1 MKVLERNQIWLH
13 VLGWT
18 FFAGLPFLTL
28 PSFLWNQQDLISIGT
43 AQLLTGL
50 VIALCFYYNLRRL
63 TPDLLNTHEVK
74 RFAFTLLG
82 MLAVVILVKLACFYG
97 VPSGV
102 HYWPKGKR
110 RQFSPWPG
118 TLSVSLSFGFGILLS
133 SLIALGRH
141 HARVRDQQQQMALGK
156 VSAELAMLKLQVSPH
171 FLFNT
176 LNNIRWL
183 ARKKADQTEEAVVK
197 LSQLLRYMLYQAQRD
212 HVPLTQ
218 EIEHLHH
225 YIDLQQMRL
234 NDRQTVDF
242 EVEGPVNGLLIEPLL
257 FIPFVENA
265 FKYGLHG
272 QEASQIHI
280 RLQVSK
286 TTLSFSVENP
296 LFAASGASS
305 EDSGI
310 GIANVKQRLALHYPG
325 RHTLE
330 YGAKGGQF
338 SVRIVLQLPTVRTE
352 SAMALTGE
360 RLIGVTSRP

>member
-1 MKVLERNQIWLH
+1 MKVLERYQGWLH
-13 VLGWT
+13 ALGWS

-28 PSFLWNQQDLISIGT
+28 PPFLWNQQDLLSIGM
-43 AQLLTGL
+43 AQLLAGGA
-50 VIALCFYYNLRRL
+50 IATCFYYNLRRL
-63 TPDLLNTHEVK
+63 TPDFLTAQHLN
-74 RFAFTLLG
+74 RFVLTVLG
-82 MLAVVILVKLACFYG
+82 MLLAVVLVRITCFYAF
-97 VPSGV
+97 PPGV
-102 HYWPKGKR
+102 HYSPSGRR

-118 TLSVSLSFGFGILLS
+118 ALSMSLSFGFAIILS
-133 SLIALGRH
+133 SLIALIRH
-141 HARVRDQQQQMALGK
+141 HARLRDQQQQMALGK

-183 ARKKADQTEEAVVK
+183 ARKKADQTEAAVVK

-242 EVEGPVNGLLIEPLL
+242 VVEGPVEALEIEPLL

-272 QEASQIHI
+272 QEPSHIQI
-280 RLQVSK
+280 RLVVAGDELQ
-286 TTLSFSVENP
+286 FSVQNP
-296 LFAASGASS
+296 DFTTSGASS

-310 GIANVKQRLALHYPG
+310 GIANVAQRLALHYPG
-325 RHTLE
+325 RHTLR
-330 YGAKGGQF
+330 YG
-338 SVRIVLQLPTVRTE
+338 TE
-352 SAMALTGE
+352 AGKFNVALTLVLHQE
-360 RLIGVTSRP
+360 TVNV

>member
-1 MKVLERNQIWLH
+1 M
-13 VLGWT
+13 
-18 FFAGLPFLTL
+18 
-28 PSFLWNQQDLISIGT
+28 S
-43 AQLLTGL
+43 QLLTGL
-50 VIALCFYYNLRRL
+50 VIACCFYYNLHRL
-63 TPDLLNTHEVK
+63 TPDLLTNQEVN
-74 RFAFTLLG
+74 RFIITLLIMG
-82 MLAVVILVKLACFYG
+82 LVVVLVKLACFYG
-97 VPSGV
+97 FPPGI
-102 HYWPKGKR
+102 HYSPRGRK

-118 TLSVSLSFGFGILLS
+118 ALSASLSFGFGILLS

-141 HARVRDQQQQMALGK
+141 HSRLRDQQQQMALGK

-183 ARKKADQTEEAVVK
+183 ARKKADQTEEAVLK

-234 NDRQTVDF
+234 NERQTVDF
-242 EVEGPVNGLLIEPLL
+242 DVSGPVEGLLIEPLL

-272 QEASQIHI
+272 QEASHIQIN
-280 RLQVSK
+280 LQVGDS
-286 TTLSFSVENP
+286 TLSFSVENP
-296 LFAASGASS
+296 VFGESGASS

-310 GIANVKQRLALHYPG
+310 GIANVKQRLALHYPN

-330 YGAKGGQF
+330 YGPVAGRF
-338 SVRIVLQLPTVRTE
+338 SVQLVLQLPTVRTG
-352 SAMALTGE
+352 STVAFA
-360 RLIGVTSRP
+360 

>member
-1 MKVLERNQIWLH
+1 MKVLERNQVWLH

-28 PSFLWNQQDLISIGT
+28 PSFFWNQQDLISIGT
-43 AQLLTGL
+43 AQFMTGL
-50 VIALCFYYNLRRL
+50 VIATFFYYNLRRL
-63 TPDLLNTHEVK
+63 TPDLLTNHEVN
-74 RFAFTLLG
+74 RFIFTLLG
-82 MLAVVILVKLACFYG
+82 MWLVVVLVKLACFYG
-97 VPSGV
+97 VPAGV
-102 HYWPKGKR
+102 HFSPKGRR

-118 TLSVSLSFGFGILLS
+118 ALSVSLSFGFGILLS

-183 ARKKADQTEEAVVK
+183 ARKKADQTEEAVLK

-212 HVPLTQ
+212 HVPLVQ

-234 NDRQTVDF
+234 NERQTVSFD
-242 EVEGPVNGLLIEPLL
+242 VEGPVNGLLIEPLL

-272 QEASQIHI
+272 QEASHIQID
-280 RLQVSK
+280 LQVSE
-286 TTLSFSVENP
+286 TTLSFSVSNP

-310 GIANVKQRLALHYPG
+310 GIANVKQRLALHYPD
-325 RHTLE
+325 RHTL
-330 YGAKGGQF
+330 
-338 SVRIVLQLPTVRTE
+338 T
-352 SAMALTGE
+352 
-360 RLIGVTSRP
+360 

>member
-1 MKVLERNQIWLH
+1 MKVLERNQGWLH
-13 VLGWT
+13 ALGWT
-18 FFAGLPFLTL
+18 FFAALPFLTL
-28 PSFLWNQQDLISIGT
+28 PSFLWNQQDLISIGMT
-43 AQLLTGL
+43 QLLTGL
-50 VIALCFYYNLRRL
+50 VIACCFYYNLRRL
-63 TPDLLNTHEVK
+63 TPDLLTKQEVN
-74 RFAFTLLG
+74 RFVVTLLG
-82 MLAVVILVKLACFYG
+82 MLLVVVLVKLACFYG
-97 VPSGV
+97 FPMGT
-102 HYWPKGKR
+102 HYSPRGRR

-118 TLSVSLSFGFGILLS
+118 ALSVSLSFGFAILLS

-141 HARVRDQQQQMALGK
+141 HARVRDEQQQMALGK

-234 NDRQTVDF
+234 NDRQTVTFD
-242 EVEGPVNGLLIEPLL
+242 VDGPVNGLLIEPLL

-272 QEASQIHI
+272 QEASHIQIQL
-280 RLQVSK
+280 RASAS
-286 TTLSFSVENP
+286 TLSFAVSNP
-296 LFAASGASS
+296 VFSSSGASS

-310 GIANVKQRLALHYPG
+310 GIANVKQRLALHYPD

-330 YGAKGGQF
+330 YGASEGQF
-338 SVRIVLQLPTVRTE
+338 SVAITLQLPTVRTN
-352 SAMALTGE
+352 APVAFA
-360 RLIGVTSRP
+360 

>member
-1 MKVLERNQIWLH
+1 MKVLERYQGWLH
-13 VLGWT
+13 ALGWAL
-18 FFAGLPFLTL
+18 FASLPFLTL
-28 PSFLWNQQDLISIGT
+28 PSFFWNQQDLISIGMS
-43 AQLLTGL
+43 QLMTGL
-50 VIALCFYYNLRRL
+50 VIASCFYYNLHRL
-63 TPDLLNTHEVK
+63 TPDLLTSQQVN
-74 RFAFTLLG
+74 RFILTLLG
-82 MLAVVILVKLACFYG
+82 MMLVVVLVKVACFYG
-97 VPSGV
+97 FPPGV
-102 HYWPKGKR
+102 HYTPRGR
-110 RQFSPWPG
+110 RRIFSPWPG
-118 TLSVSLSFGFGILLS
+118 TLSASLSFGFAILLS

-141 HARVRDQQQQMALGK
+141 HSRLRDQQQQMALGK

-218 EIEHLHH
+218 EIEQLHH

-242 EVEGPVNGLLIEPLL
+242 DVEGPVDGILIEPLL

-272 QEASQIHI
+272 QEASHIQID
-280 RLQVSK
+280 LEVSES
-286 TTLSFSVENP
+286 TLSFSVENP
-296 LFAASGASS
+296 VFDASGASS

-310 GIANVKQRLALHYPG
+310 GIANVKQRLALHYPD

-330 YGAKGGQF
+330 YGVEAGQF
-338 SVRIVLQLPTVRTE
+338 SVYLVLQLPTVRTGQPV
-352 SAMALTGE
+352 AFAGK
-360 RLIGVTSRP
+360 

>member
-1 MKVLERNQIWLH
+1 MKVLERYQVWLH

-28 PSFLWNQQDLISIGT
+28 PSFLWNQQDLISIGMT
-43 AQLLTGL
+43 QLLIGL
-50 VIALCFYYNLRRL
+50 VIAGCFYYNLRRL
-63 TPDLLNTHEVK
+63 TPDLLTHQEVN
-74 RFAFTLLG
+74 RFVLTLLA
-82 MLAVVILVKLACFYG
+82 MLVVVVLVKLACFYG
-97 VPSGV
+97 FPPGV
-102 HYWPKGKR
+102 HYTPKGRR

-118 TLSVSLSFGFGILLS
+118 ALSVSLSFGFAILLS

-156 VSAELAMLKLQVSPH
+156 ISAELAMLKLQVSPH

-183 ARKKADQTEEAVVK
+183 ARKKADQTEEAIVK

-242 EVEGPVNGLLIEPLL
+242 TVEGPVNGLLIEPLL

-272 QEASQIHI
+272 QETSHIQIQ
-280 RLQVSK
+280 LEVSDA
-286 TTLSFSVENP
+286 TLSFSVANP
-296 LFAASGASS
+296 VFAASGAAS

-310 GIANVKQRLALHYPG
+310 GITNVEQRLALHYPD
-325 RHTLE
+325 RHTLA
-330 YGAKGGQF
+330 YGAEEGQF
-338 SVRIVLQLPTVRTE
+338 NVQLVLQLPTVRN
-352 SAMALTGE
+352 SAPVAFA
-360 RLIGVTSRP
+360 

>member
-1 MKVLERNQIWLH
+1 MKVLERYHQGWLH
-13 VLGWT
+13 ALGWAI
-18 FFAGLPFLTL
+18 FAGLPFLTL

-43 AQLLTGL
+43 SQLLTGI
-50 VIALCFYYNLRRL
+50 VIACCFYYNLHRL
-63 TPDLLNTHEVK
+63 TPNLLNKQEVN
-74 RFAFTLLG
+74 RFVVTLLA
-82 MLAVVILVKLACFYG
+82 MLLVVVLVKLACFYTFYT
-97 VPSGV
+97 GV
-102 HYWPKGKR
+102 HYSPKGR
-110 RQFSPWPG
+110 RRSFSPWPG
-118 TLSVSLSFGFGILLS
+118 ALSASMSFGFVMLLS

-141 HARVRDQQQQMALGK
+141 HAQVRDQQQQMILGK

-212 HVPLTQ
+212 HVSLTK

-242 EVEGPVNGLLIEPLL
+242 TVDGPVNGLLIEPLL

-272 QEASQIHI
+272 QEASHIQID
-280 RLQVSK
+280 LDVSESA
-286 TTLSFSVENP
+286 LSFSVVNP

-310 GIANVKQRLALHYPG
+310 GIANVKQRLALHYPD

-330 YGAKGGQF
+330 YGVKDGKF
-338 SVRIVLQLPTVRTE
+338 HVHIVLQLHQAKAT
-352 SAMALTGE
+352 SA
-360 RLIGVTSRP
+360 VNYSVFK

>member
-1 MKVLERNQIWLH
+1 MKILERYQGWLH
-13 VLGWT
+13 VVGWA

-28 PSFLWNQQDLISIGT
+28 PSFLWNQQDLLSIGM
-43 AQLLTGL
+43 AQLLTGS
-50 VIALCFYYNLRRL
+50 VIATCFYYNLRRL
-63 TPDLLNTHEVK
+63 TPDFLATQHLN
-74 RFAFTLLG
+74 RFVLTLLA
-82 MLAVVILVKLACFYG
+82 MLLVVGLVRIGSFYG
-97 VPSGV
+97 FPPGV
-102 HYWPKGKR
+102 HYSPRGRR

-118 TLSVSLSFGFGILLS
+118 ALSASLSFGFAMILS
-133 SLIALGRH
+133 SLIALIRH
-141 HARVRDQQQQMALGK
+141 HARLRDQQQQMALGK

-183 ARKKADQTEEAVVK
+183 ARQKSQKTEDAVVK

-212 HVPLTQ
+212 RVPLTQ

-242 EVEGPVNGLLIEPLL
+242 VVTGPVEALEIEPLL

-272 QEASQIHI
+272 QETSHIQI
-280 RLQVSK
+280 RLVVADNE
-286 TTLSFSVENP
+286 LLFSVQNP
-296 LFAASGASS
+296 DFTTSGASS

-310 GIANVKQRLALHYPG
+310 GIANVAQRLTLHYPG
-325 RHTLE
+325 RHTLH
-330 YGAKGGQF
+330 YG
-338 SVRIVLQLPTVRTE
+338 TE
-352 SAMALTGE
+352 AGKFNIALTLALHQE
-360 RLIGVTSRP
+360 MVNV

>member
-1 MKVLERNQIWLH
+1 MKVLERHQGWLH
-13 VLGWT
+13 ALGWA

-28 PSFLWNQQDLISIGT
+28 PSFFWNQQVLISIGVS
-43 AQLLTGL
+43 QLFTGI
-50 VIALCFYYNLRRL
+50 VIATCFYYNLRRL
-63 TPDLLNTHEVK
+63 TPDLLTNQEVN
-74 RFAFTLLG
+74 RFIITLLS
-82 MLAVVILVKLACFYG
+82 MLLVVALVKLACFYG
-97 VPSGV
+97 FPAGTHIS
-102 HYWPKGKR
+102 PKGHR
-110 RQFSPWPG
+110 RQFTPWPG
-118 TLSVSLSFGFGILLS
+118 VLSASLSFGFAILLS

-183 ARKKADQTEEAVVK
+183 ARKKADQTEEAVLK

-234 NDRQTVDF
+234 NDRQTVAFD
-242 EVEGPVNGLLIEPLL
+242 VEGPVNGLLIEPLL

-272 QEASQIHI
+272 QEASHI
-280 RLQVSK
+280 RIQLTVLES
-286 TTLSFSVENP
+286 TLSFSVTNP

-310 GIANVKQRLALHYPG
+310 GIANVKQRLALHYPE

-330 YGAKGGQF
+330 YGAKAGQF
-338 SVRIVLQLPTVRTE
+338 NVQIVLQLPTVRNT
-352 SAMALTGE
+352 APTALA
-360 RLIGVTSRP
+360 V

>member
-1 MKVLERNQIWLH
+1 MKILERYQGWLH
-13 VLGWT
+13 AVGWSV
-18 FFAGLPFLTL
+18 FAALPFLTL
-28 PSFLWNQQDLISIGT
+28 PSFLWNRQDLTSIG
-43 AQLLTGL
+43 ASQLLTGS
-50 VIALCFYYNLRRL
+50 VIACCFYYNLHRL
-63 TPDLLNTHEVK
+63 TPNLLHKQEVN
-74 RFAFTLLG
+74 RFVIFLLA
-82 MLAVVILVKLACFYG
+82 LLTVVVLVKLACFYG
-97 VPSGV
+97 FPPGM
-102 HYWPKGKR
+102 HYNSKGRR

-118 TLSVSLSFGFGILLS
+118 SLSASLSFGFFILLS

-141 HARVRDQQQQMALGK
+141 HGRVRDLQQQMILGK

-183 ARKKADQTEEAVVK
+183 ARKKSDQTEEAVVK
-197 LSQLLRYMLYQAQRD
+197 LSQLLRYILYQAQRD
-212 HVPLTQ
+212 HVSLTK

-242 EVEGPVNGLLIEPLL
+242 SVEGPVDGLLIEPLL

-272 QEASQIHI
+272 QEASHIQIALH
-280 RLQVSK
+280 VSESV
-286 TTLSFSVENP
+286 LAFSVENP
-296 LFAASGASS
+296 LFALSGASS

-310 GIANVKQRLALHYPG
+310 GIANVKQRLALHYPN

-330 YGAKGGQF
+330 YGEKAGKF
-338 SVRIVLQLPTVRTE
+338 IAHILLQLHPVTDSPKATV
-352 SAMALTGE
+352 
-360 RLIGVTSRP
+360 LINP